1 MSGIGDQ
8 GLRPADVE
16 KAPAGDD
23 GQEQPEQSD
32 EQEQPDGSSAAAHTE
47 QVPAGRA
54 GADSGAAA
62 AVRIDPDDES
72 DIPDVSELNDTP
84 GVGPGDANS

>member
-1 MSGIGDQ
+1 VSGIGDQ
-8 GLRPADVE
+8 GMRPADVE

-23 GQEQPEQSD
+23 GQEQPE
-32 EQEQPDGSSAAAHTE
+32 ENSAAAHTE

-54 GADSGAAA
+54 GADSGAAE

-72 DIPDVSELNDTP
+72 DIPDASEMNDIP